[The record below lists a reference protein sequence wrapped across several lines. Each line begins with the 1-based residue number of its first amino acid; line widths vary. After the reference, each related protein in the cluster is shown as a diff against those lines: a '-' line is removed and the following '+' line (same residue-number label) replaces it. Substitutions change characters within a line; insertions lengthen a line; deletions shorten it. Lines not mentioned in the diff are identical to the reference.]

1 MIPKIIHYCWFGP
14 NDFPELEKKC
24 MESWKKM
31 ESEYKFMFWNE
42 DTFDVNSVSY
52 VKEAYKKGKYA
63 FVSDYVRM
71 YALYNYGG
79 IYFDTDVEVV
89 GAIDSFLENV
99 AFIGFE
105 NRTMI
110 GTGII
115 GAEKGSKLFEKMLN
129 YYHKHHFID
138 ESGNI
143 DTTTNVQI
151 ISKLLDKQ
159 GFSRKNSEQNLEL
172 IHIYPRDVFCP
183 KKMDDGT
190 FDVSNKTVTIHHFA
204 GSWLTEREKK
214 RGKSKIWRNICRPV
228 LKTSRKTLENI
239 IGKETTRKLENKI
252 RKKLR

>member
-63 FVSDYVRM
+63 CVSEYVRM

-89 GAIDSFLENV
+89 GAIDSSLENA

-110 GTGII
+110 
-115 GAEKGSKLFEKMLN
+115 A
-129 YYHKHHFID
+129 
-138 ESGNI
+138 
-143 DTTTNVQI
+143 
-151 ISKLLDKQ
+151 
-159 GFSRKNSEQNLEL
+159 REL
-172 IHIYPRDVFCP
+172 
-183 KKMDDGT
+183 
-190 FDVSNKTVTIHHFA
+190 
-204 GSWLTEREKK
+204 
-214 RGKSKIWRNICRPV
+214 
-228 LKTSRKTLENI
+228 
-239 IGKETTRKLENKI
+239 
-252 RKKLR
+252 

>member
-1 MIPKIIHYCWFGP
+1 MISKIIHYCWFGP
-14 NDFPELEKKC
+14 NDFPDLEKKC
-24 MESWKKM
+24 METWKKLKP
-31 ESEYKFMFWNE
+31 EYEFMFWNE
-42 DTFDVNSVSY
+42 DTFDINSVPY
-52 VKEAYKKGKYA
+52 VREAYKKGKYA

-79 IYFDTDVEVV
+79 IYLDTDVEV
-89 GAIDSFLENV
+89 IDKLEEFLNNI

-115 GAEKGSKLFEKMLN
+115 GAEKKSKLFKEMLK
-129 YYHKHHFID
+129 YYQKHHFID
-138 ESGNI
+138 KKGNI

-151 ISKLLDKQ
+151 ISRILSGQ
-159 GFSRKNSEQNLEL
+159 GFIPQNSEQILEQ

-190 FDVSNKTVTIHHFA
+190 FDVSDRTVTIHHFA

-214 RGKSKIWRNICRPV
+214 EEQVKFGEISV
-228 LKTSRKTLENI
+228 GLY
-239 IGKETTRKLENKI
+239 
-252 RKKLR
+252 

>member
-1 MIPKIIHYCWFGP
+1 MISKIIHYCWFGP
-14 NDFPELEKKC
+14 NDFPDLEKKC
-24 MESWKKM
+24 METWKKLKP
-31 ESEYKFMFWNE
+31 EYEFMFWNE
-42 DTFDVNSVSY
+42 DTFDINSVPY
-52 VKEAYKKGKYA
+52 VREAYKKGKYA

-79 IYFDTDVEVV
+79 IYLDTDVEV
-89 GAIDSFLENV
+89 IDKLEEFLNNI

-115 GAEKGSKLFEKMLN
+115 GAEKKSKLFKEMLK
-129 YYHKHHFID
+129 YYQKHHFID
-138 ESGNI
+138 KKGNI

-151 ISKLLDKQ
+151 ISRILSGQ
-159 GFSRKNSEQNLEL
+159 GFIPQNSEQILEQ

-190 FDVSNKTVTIHHFA
+190 FDVSDRTVTIHHFA

-214 RGKSKIWRNICRPV
+214 RGTSKIWRNICRPI
-228 LKTSRKTLENI
+228 LKSARRLLEDI
-239 IGKETTRKLENKI
+239 IGKDATKKIENSI
-252 RKKLR
+252 RKRLR